1 MTVARTIVL
10 GFDDSAGSRRALEVA
25 LELAAGL
32 GDTLVIA
39 FGAQPPGR
47 GVGEEWRA
55 HAAVIERSGR
65 ELTEQ
70 ALARAAEAGVPA
82 ETEVAPERAV
92 DLLLRLS
99 EERDARLIVV
109 GSYGESPL
117 RGAVLGSVPHKLLH
131 LSQVPVLAVPAVP
144 AGAAPAR

>member
-1 MTVARTIVL
+1 MAGTIIL

-39 FGAQPPGR
+39 FGAEPPGR
-47 GVGEEWRA
+47 SVGEEFRA
-55 HAAVIERSGR
+55 HAAVLEEAGR
-65 ELTEQ
+65 ALVQE
-70 ALARAAEAGVPA
+70 ALARAQEVGVAAEA
-82 ETEVAPERAV
+82 EVAPERAV
-92 DLLLRLS
+92 PLLLRLA
-99 EERDARLIVV
+99 EERGARLIVV

-131 LSQVPVLAVPAVP
+131 LSPVPVLA
-144 AGAAPAR
+144 APA

>member
-1 MTVARTIVL
+1 VAGTILL

-25 LELAAGL
+25 LELAGGL
-32 GDTLVIA
+32 GDALLIA

-47 GVGEEWRA
+47 GVGDERRA
-55 HAAVIERSGR
+55 HAAALEESGR
-65 ELTEQ
+65 ELTAQ
-70 ALARAAEAGVPA
+70 ALARAVEAGVPA
-82 ETEVAPERAV
+82 EAEVAPERAV

-99 EERDARLIVV
+99 EERGARLIVV

-131 LSQVPVLAVPAVP
+131 LSAVPVLAVPAVHGLQ
-144 AGAAPAR
+144 A